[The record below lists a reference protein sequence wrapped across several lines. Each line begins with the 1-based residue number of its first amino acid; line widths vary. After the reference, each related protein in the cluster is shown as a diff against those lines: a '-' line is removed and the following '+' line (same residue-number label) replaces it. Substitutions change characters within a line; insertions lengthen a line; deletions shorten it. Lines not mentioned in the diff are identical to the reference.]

1 MNLFGSIFST
11 STTVTQFAL
20 ALAASMAMGL
30 VVSFFYMYKNQSS
43 KSFATTLVILPA
55 AVTMVIMLVNG
66 NIGAGLGVAGSFSLM
81 KFRSAK
87 GDARDL
93 ICIFLDVAVGLCCG
107 MGYLPIAAMFL
118 LIVLLVAFV
127 LSVINFG
134 EDKTERVLKI
144 TIPEDLNYD
153 EAFNDVLAKF
163 TTRHELISIKTSNL
177 GSLYKCEYTLALK
190 DSGKQKEF
198 LDEIRTRNGNL
209 EVSLGKYAQAKEV
222 L

>member
-11 STTVTQFAL
+11 STTVTQFAA
-20 ALAASMAMGL
+20 ALSASMVMGL
-30 VVSFFYMYKNQSS
+30 IVSFFYMYKNQSS

-107 MGYLPIAAMFL
+107 MGYLTIAAIFL
-118 LIVLLVAFV
+118 AIVLAVAFV
-127 LSVINFG
+127 LSIVNFG

-153 EAFNDVLAKF
+153 EAFDDVLSEF
-163 TTRHELISIKTSNL
+163 TTRHELVSVKTSNL
-177 GSLYKCEYTLALK
+177 GSLYKCEYVLTLK
-190 DSGKQKEF
+190 DANKQKAF
-198 LDEIRTRNGNL
+198 LDELRTRNGNL

>member
-11 STTVTQFAL
+11 STTVIQFAA
-20 ALAASMAMGL
+20 ALGASMAMGL
-30 VVSFFYMYKNQSS
+30 VVALFYMYKSQSS

-93 ICIFLDVAVGLCCG
+93 ICIFLDVAIGLCCG
-107 MGYLPIAAMFL
+107 MGYLTIAAIFL
-118 LIVLLVAFV
+118 AIVLVVAFI
-127 LSVINFG
+127 LSTINFG
-134 EDKTERVLKI
+134 EDKVERILKI
-144 TIPEDLNYD
+144 TIPEDLNYE
-153 EAFNDVLAKF
+153 EAFDDVLEKYTA
-163 TTRHELISIKTSNL
+163 RHEMISIKTSNL
-177 GSLYKCEYTLALK
+177 GSLYKCEYALTLK
-190 DSGKQKEF
+190 DVGKQKEF

-209 EVSLGKYAQAKEV
+209 EVALGKYTQSKEV